1 MAIRSLS
8 SALALS
14 VAFFGARLAEA
25 GRIPHEGDTT
35 CLNSP

>member
-14 VAFFGARLAEA
+14 VAFSALAAA